1 MITSPNNPSAL
12 GPAAIS
18 GLSVLDA
25 DVDDD
30 ECDEGQEVEESND
43 CRIDVGDVDDD
54 ECDGSD
60 VVGEDYGEV
69 HVPSLLVPFLTQQRF
84 TLLSV
89 SASSPSLAPSGFLSP
104 AAISSS

>member
-1 MITSPNNPSAL
+1 MITSPDNSSAL

-18 GLSVLDA
+18 RLSILDA

-30 ECDEGQEVEESND
+30 ECDEGQKVEESDD
-43 CRIDVGDVDDD
+43 CWVNVGDVDDD

-60 VVGEDYGEV
+60 VVGEDDWEI
-69 HVPSLLVPFLTQQRF
+69 HVPSLLVPFLSKQRR

-89 SASSPSLAPSGFLSP
+89 SVSSPSLAP
-104 AAISSS
+104 